1 MSRAVIYEKF
11 GGPEVLELQDV
22 PEPHAGPGEVRVRVA
37 AVGLNPMDP
46 AIAATPE
53 LAARFNI
60 TVPSGF
66 GYDFAGVVDE
76 VGDGASGFAEGG
88 RVYGG
93 VMERAA
99 ADFIVVKT
107 PARASE
113 VLFHTPEGL
122 SDELA
127 STLGVAGAT
136 ASAALAAID
145 LTPEDTVLIGGAAG
159 GVGVF
164 VVQLAQLAGATVIG
178 TASQGTFPF
187 LRELGAKPVT
197 YGAGLADRVR
207 ALAPDGITAAVD
219 LFGTLKQHWPSAW
232 HPSASPPSRP
242 ARPLPAAR
250 ARLGAAT
257 PSPTRCPG
265 SPTRS
270 PPGRS
275 RFRSRRGSRSR
286 RSGRPR
292 RYRPTDTSTARSWS
306 RSSPRTQDERVSVH
320 QWGAWCGRRID
331 RHRFRSHETAGPW
344 TTSCRLYETP
354 ASSRIR
360 P

>member
-11 GGPEVLELQDV
+11 GGPEVLDVQDV

-76 VGDGASGFAEGG
+76 VGDGASGFAEGE

-99 ADFIVVKT
+99 ADFVVVNT
-107 PARASE
+107 PLGPSE
-113 VLFHTPEGL
+113 VLLHTPEGL

-136 ASAALAAID
+136 ASAALAAINIG
-145 LTPEDTVLIGGAAG
+145 PEDTVLIGGAAG

-164 VVQLAQLAGATVIG
+164 AVQLAQLAGATVIG
-178 TASQGTFPF
+178 TASQGTFSF
-187 LRELGAKPVT
+187 LRELGAEPVT
-197 YGAGLADRVR
+197 YGAGLADWVR
-207 ALAPDGITAAVD
+207 ALAPDGITAAID
-219 LFGTLKQHWPSAW
+219 LFGTETVQTALALGVTPERIATIAAGPTPPGGARAAW
-232 HPSASPPSRP
+232 GGDAEPGA
-242 ARPLPAAR
+242 LPRIADAIAAGQITVPIAAR
-250 ARLGAAT
+250 FPIEQIREAT
-257 PSPTRCPG
+257 
-265 SPTRS
+265 
-270 PPGRS
+270 
-275 RFRSRRGSRSR
+275 
-286 RSGRPR
+286 
-292 RYRPTDTSTARSWS
+292 AL
-306 RSSPRTQDERVSVH
+306 Q
-320 QWGAWCGRRID
+320 AD
-331 RHRFRSHETAGPW
+331 RHVHGKIVVT
-344 TTSCRLYETP
+344 L
-354 ASSRIR
+354 
-360 P
+360 